1 MTDYWLSKLFYDLQS
16 SPLLARWKEDRDAVL
31 ADYPLSPEAR
41 QAVID
46 GDLGALSLRVNAYL
60 LRFYCTVTG
69 MSDAELLK
77 QLHALKGDPRLDA
90 AGQEA

>member
-1 MTDYWLSKLFYDLQS
+1 MTDYWLSKMFFDLQA
-16 SPLLARWKEDRDAVL
+16 PPMLARWKEDREAVL
-31 ADYPLSPEAR
+31 AEYPLAPEAR

-77 QLHALKGDPRLDA
+77 QLHALKGDARPEPA
-90 AGQEA
+90 KEEA